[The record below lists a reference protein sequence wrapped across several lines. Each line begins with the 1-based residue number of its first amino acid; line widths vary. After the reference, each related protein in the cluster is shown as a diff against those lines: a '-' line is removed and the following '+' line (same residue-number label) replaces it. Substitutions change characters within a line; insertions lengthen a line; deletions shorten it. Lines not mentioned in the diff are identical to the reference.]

1 MYSQLSSCG
10 LLHRTLSLINAK
22 PSAGDK
28 DGDGGVIKKDKKSK
42 AKKSTQDELPA
53 KCCVCEK
60 KWDRYVGKKKCYTC
74 GVPGKSSD
82 V

>member
-1 MYSQLSSCG
+1 M
-10 LLHRTLSLINAK
+10 
-22 PSAGDK
+22 
-28 DGDGGVIKKDKKSK
+28 IKKDKKSK